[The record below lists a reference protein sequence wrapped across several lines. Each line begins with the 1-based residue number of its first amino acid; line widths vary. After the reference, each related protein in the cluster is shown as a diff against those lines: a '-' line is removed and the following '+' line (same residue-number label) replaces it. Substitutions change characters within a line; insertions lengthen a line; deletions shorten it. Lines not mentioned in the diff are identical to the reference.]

1 MSLDDSM
8 LGESISCSIQSSSQ
22 PDMSDA
28 TWHHRTSSFHSAESD
43 EAYGSDKS
51 GKYRTPNIEHRTSNK
66 QFGTRIYDNYGLNVN
81 RRKSTN
87 RG

>member
-51 GKYRTPNIEHRTSNK
+51 GINYIVFTLNSQFTNHLNHNCFVQYART
-66 QFGTRIYDNYGLNVN
+66 GDN
-81 RRKSTN
+81 R
-87 RG
+87 

>member
-28 TWHHRTSSFHSAESD
+28 TWHHRTSSFHSEESD

-51 GKYRTPNIEHRTSNK
+51 GI
-66 QFGTRIYDNYGLNVN
+66 TRGNTAQKWQKFKKD
-81 RRKSTN
+81 
-87 RG
+87 

>member
-51 GKYRTPNIEHRTSNK
+51 GINQAKFREISKFSFFSLKCHFQGKNI
-66 QFGTRIYDNYGLNVN
+66 DNN
-81 RRKSTN
+81 
-87 RG
+87 

>member
-28 TWHHRTSSFHSAESD
+28 TWNHHRTSSFHSAESD

-51 GKYRTPNIEHRTSNK
+51 GIT
-66 QFGTRIYDNYGLNVN
+66 
-81 RRKSTN
+81 
-87 RG
+87 